1 MKLQYRLQLAINLV
15 ACLMLIDVS
24 LLGYFQART
33 QLIDNITGRMDSVV
47 NAQVYQIDGWLTNK
61 VQLVGMV
68 ARGIENSLGAESAP
82 STYLGIN
89 GEKKGELYF
98 AFEDGRAI
106 TDEPRNKSD
115 GYDPRLRPWYR
126 HAVENEGVSFTLPF
140 VSMKND
146 FEVAIVQAIKD
157 KNGNVSGVVGM
168 DIPTKE
174 LDKKIRDMN
183 IDGIGYGILISSN
196 GVILSHPD
204 SKRMDTNINDD
215 GDSSQLISAIR
226 EGDSRL
232 VRYKNPDTGEY
243 KMMFYKKI
251 PSTGWTLGIIVP
263 EGVIYQSLE
272 TFSWRYIAINM
283 VAVFLLMVTIFFI
296 SRQLTRPL
304 VELTEWAQK
313 LAQGE
318 LSFRPKVLKIA
329 THSSGDEISK
339 LAQTFAAMSANI
351 SLRENQRV
359 LELED
364 ARCRLEEQNHELL
377 KANYKLQELDG
388 MKSGFIAAL
397 SHELRTPMTSMLGFT
412 KMIKKRLSEVI
423 FPQVQVTSSKVE
435 KAIQQVY
442 ENIDIIMIEGQR
454 LTKLINDVL
463 DITKMEAD
471 KMEYKMQLLS
481 IEQVMQRAAQNMQPF
496 FDVPNKKL
504 IVAIEQGL
512 PLIMGDEDRLLQT
525 IINLISNGEK
535 FTTSGSITCQAVRR
549 GQEMVCSIVDTGMG
563 IAQDDMEKIFDKFV
577 QVGDALTNKPQ
588 GTGLGLAICRQII
601 EMHGGQIWAES
612 ELGRGSVFFFTL
624 PIQEGM

>member
-1 MKLQYRLQLAINLV
+1 
-15 ACLMLIDVS
+15 
-24 LLGYFQART
+24 
-33 QLIDNITGRMDSVV
+33 
-47 NAQVYQIDGWLTNK
+47 
-61 VQLVGMV
+61 
-68 ARGIENSLGAESAP
+68 
-82 STYLGIN
+82 
-89 GEKKGELYF
+89 
-98 AFEDGRAI
+98 
-106 TDEPRNKSD
+106 
-115 GYDPRLRPWYR
+115 
-126 HAVENEGVSFTLPF
+126 
-140 VSMKND
+140 
-146 FEVAIVQAIKD
+146 
-157 KNGNVSGVVGM
+157 
-168 DIPTKE
+168 
-174 LDKKIRDMN
+174 
-183 IDGIGYGILISSN
+183 
-196 GVILSHPD
+196 
-204 SKRMDTNINDD
+204 
-215 GDSSQLISAIR
+215 
-226 EGDSRL
+226 
-232 VRYKNPDTGEY
+232 
-243 KMMFYKKI
+243 
-251 PSTGWTLGIIVP
+251 
-263 EGVIYQSLE
+263 
-272 TFSWRYIAINM
+272 
-283 VAVFLLMVTIFFI
+283 
-296 SRQLTRPL
+296 
-304 VELTEWAQK
+304 
-313 LAQGE
+313 
-318 LSFRPKVLKIA
+318 
-329 THSSGDEISK
+329 
-339 LAQTFAAMSANI
+339 
-351 SLRENQRV
+351 
-359 LELED
+359 
-364 ARCRLEEQNHELL
+364 
-377 KANYKLQELDG
+377 
-388 MKSGFIAAL
+388 
-397 SHELRTPMTSMLGFT
+397 MTSMLGFT